1 MNARTAIGNFS
12 ASASVD
18 AAGCKWRPSGDYA
31 LVHPSGWTIA
41 RYSVYGEWR
50 YLLWEPIDRCSSRS
64 AAATGNQSHGPFNDV
79 RDAMR
84 LHRDLGAH
92 QSQQEIAA

>member
-50 YLLWEPIDRCSSRS
+50 YLLWEPIDRCT
-64 AAATGNQSHGPFNDV
+64 AETTNQSHGPFNDV

-84 LHRDLGAH
+84 LHRDMTAH
-92 QSQQEIAA
+92 HPQQEMAA